1 MKKNK
6 NIIYIIL
13 AALLFWTIWIF
24 VKLIW
29 SSVHFMVLNFYRV
42 FFGFLFLLL
51 VLPIIDKK
59 TFRISTKDT
68 ITSAFIGLIMA
79 VSISLYTTANLYAPV
94 QNVVLINYSYPFFL
108 LIFAYFLLK
117 EKITHTKIIT
127 LIIAIIWLIIIN
139 PFQIW
144 EWSLGNMLALW
155 AAFVFSFLVAY
166 MRKIDWKHT
175 IGIVLWFF
183 FFSFLILSPSV
194 FIWWLGDIQSNRY
207 YILPLWLF
215 STGLAY
221 LFYNLAL
228 EKIEAEISSI
238 IAMIVSPLSAIIFA
252 YFILSEWINIKTI
265 IWWSLLIFAG
275 IYLEMHNKWGNK

>member
-1 MKKNK
+1 
-6 NIIYIIL
+6 
-13 AALLFWTIWIF
+13 LLF
-24 VKLIW
+24 
-29 SSVHFMVLNFYRV
+29 
-42 FFGFLFLLL
+42 
-51 VLPIIDKK
+51 
-59 TFRISTKDT
+59 
-68 ITSAFIGLIMA
+68 
-79 VSISLYTTANLYAPV
+79 
-94 QNVVLINYSYPFFL
+94 
-108 LIFAYFLLK
+108 FAYFLLK